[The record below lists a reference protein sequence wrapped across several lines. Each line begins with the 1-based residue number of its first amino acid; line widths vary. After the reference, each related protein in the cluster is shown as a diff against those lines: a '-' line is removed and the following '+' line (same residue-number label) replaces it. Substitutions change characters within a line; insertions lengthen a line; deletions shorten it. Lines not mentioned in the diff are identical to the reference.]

1 MKKRKSLF
9 IVFLLLFSSI
19 FAGQWDVQE
28 YPSDPYVFYIVTK
41 APEKYKNLI
50 GSSVVAV
57 TSHRYNDFGNAFN
70 SSCKSGIIE
79 FLENEDFE
87 IDQKDGIDSPFLSIS
102 FIEKYFPEILCTN
115 IPVSKKDLSYIWEN
129 LSSKYVGFSDMKKRG
144 LNKKKFNKIKNTS
157 ELKALFDKYMEDC
170 HFYMKIREFTYYQ
183 ETAYDEG
190 CKKSKDQR
198 DIYFEQETSNA
209 YYVRFTSCVE
219 ANANYF
225 TNLEVVGVIGRN
237 KEFIILDARSNYGGS
252 NYVQEKLQEIL
263 NLEKYKG
270 TVIVLQDNWSTS
282 SGEVW
287 GIFGNEKSQFKTLLV
302 GTHSGGMQ
310 NYDRSNTMKNDD
322 LNIEISFGSKYF
334 GKTLPKNY
342 LGEGKGYEPDIWAT
356 TETMKAT
363 LEGLGVDLTGITFQ

>member
-1 MKKRKSLF
+1 MKRKSL
-9 IVFLLLFSSI
+9 IITLLILGSILF
-19 FAGQWDVQE
+19 ADGWDVQE
-28 YPSDPYVFYIVTK
+28 YPYDLYVYYIVTK
-41 APEKYKNLI
+41 APEKYENLI

-57 TSHRYNDFGNAFN
+57 TSHRHGDFGNAFN
-70 SSCKSGIIE
+70 FSCKSGIIE
-79 FLENEDFE
+79 FLENEDFV
-87 IDQKDGIDSPFLSIS
+87 IDKMDGIDSPFLSKS
-102 FIEKYFPEILCTN
+102 FIEKYFPEVLCAD
-115 IPVSKKDLSYIWEN
+115 IPVSKEDLSYIWEN

-170 HFYMKIREFTYYQ
+170 HFDMKIREFIYYQ

-225 TNLEVVGVIGRN
+225 TNLEAVGVIGRN

-252 NYVQEKLQEIL
+252 NYSQEKLQKIL

-282 SGEVW
+282 AGEVW
-287 GIFGNEKSQFKTLLV
+287 SIFGNEKSQFKTLLV

-310 NYDRSNTMKNDD
+310 NYNRSNTIKNDD
-322 LNIEISFGSKYF
+322 LNIEISFGSQYF
-334 GKTLPKNY
+334 GKILPKNY
-342 LGEGKGYEPDIWAT
+342 LGEGRGYEPDIWAT
-356 TETMKAT
+356 TETMASVLT
-363 LEGLGVDLTGITFQ
+363 GLGVDVTGITFQ